1 MRKSLAAVGMCMLFG
16 AAACEPIA
24 QDLPVSV
31 DAPQRTGTN
40 PLAGSAPRI
49 LLDEHFAHM
58 WPADPKGTAWTG
70 DGGYRLDARRPG
82 QFVAVRAPL
91 TDVPDDIVVT
101 ATFRKTGGPS
111 GGGYGL
117 IVRDQ
122 WTSAG
127 DGVDQSGQYIVAE
140 VNDTGQF
147 GIWRR
152 NSDRW
157 AELQP
162 WTPSTAVHPDAG
174 VNELTVQLL
183 GERMSFL
190 VNGTVVA
197 NVVLAL
203 PAGGVGMFAGGDF
216 NEVLVDQFRVQVP
229 GHPADL
235 GVAPARPL
243 APAPS
248 VGQVVAPAARPAT
261 SQPRPAINLAGAQQ
275 SVAEAQQ
282 VRDLAAGLTD
292 DVGSLMDTFSD
303 GFDSPHSPVNDPI
316 ALKQATAR
324 LEAATSKANQL
335 LSELQTIKSGVDDN
349 GR

>member
-1 MRKSLAAVGMCMLFG
+1 MLFVV
-16 AAACEPIA
+16 AACAPLA
-24 QDLPVSV
+24 QDVPASI
-31 DAPQRTGTN
+31 DAPQRTGTTA
-40 PLAGSAPRI
+40 LAGSAPRI
-49 LLDEHFAHM
+49 LMDEHFAHM
-58 WPADPKGTAWTG
+58 WPADPQGTAWTG
-70 DGGYRLDARRPG
+70 SGGYRLAARVPG

-91 TDVPDDIVVT
+91 TDVPDEIVVT
-101 ATFRKTGGPS
+101 ASFRKTGGPS

-117 IVRDQ
+117 ILRDQ

-152 NSDRW
+152 NADRW

-162 WTPSTAVHPDAG
+162 WTPSTAVRPDAG
-174 VNELTVQLL
+174 VNELTAQLL

-197 NVVLAL
+197 NVVLGL
-203 PAGGVGMFAGGDF
+203 PAGGVGMFVGGDF

-235 GVAPARPL
+235 SVAPARPV
-243 APAPS
+243 APAAP
-248 VGQVVAPAARPAT
+248 VGQVVAPATRPVT
-261 SQPRPAINLAGAQQ
+261 SPPRPPINLGGAQQ
-275 SVAEAQQ
+275 TVAEAQQ

-335 LSELQTIKSGVDDN
+335 LTELQTIKSGVDDG